1 MFARVTPQHKVRIV
15 QAFKQNDMVVA
26 MGGDGVN
33 DAPSLKQ
40 ADIGIA
46 MGQGGTDVCK
56 QASDMILADDNFATI
71 VKAVEEGRGIYE
83 NIQKAILYLLS
94 CNLGEIMSLFLAILC
109 MPHVRCV

>member
-1 MFARVTPQHKVRIV
+1 MITGNQLDAMSDEELCASVKGYRVFARVTPQHKVRIV

-46 MGQGGTDVCK
+46 MDR
-56 QASDMILADDNFATI
+56 
-71 VKAVEEGRGIYE
+71 EGPMFVNRRVI
-83 NIQKAILYLLS
+83 
-94 CNLGEIMSLFLAILC
+94 
-109 MPHVRCV
+109 